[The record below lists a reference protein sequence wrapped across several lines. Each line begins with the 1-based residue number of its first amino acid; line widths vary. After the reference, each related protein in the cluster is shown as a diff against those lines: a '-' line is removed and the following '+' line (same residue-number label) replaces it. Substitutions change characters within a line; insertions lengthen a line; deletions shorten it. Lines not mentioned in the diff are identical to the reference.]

1 MNDTKRWNLWLWV
14 IWILKVG
21 HTMDLFSHI
30 LTKFEPVRNSESIIH
45 NVFDADFQICPQCS
59 LILKDRSISFYMLA
73 KSSKNC
79 FTISDKTNDY
89 RSFKIYHTPLHSV
102 IPTWIGIGHNLTL
115 IWNFFSHQFIIKN
128 MYLFTKKEKN
138 TCKIW
143 SSSNG

>member
-1 MNDTKRWNLWLWV
+1 MTDTKRWNLWLWV
-14 IWILKVG
+14 ICILKVG
-21 HTMDLFSHI
+21 HTMDLFTHI
-30 LTKFEPVRNSESIIH
+30 LTKFEPVRNGESIIH
-45 NVFDADFQICPQCS
+45 NVFDADFQIYPQCS

-89 RSFKIYHTPLHSV
+89 RSFKINHTHLHSLSPHELV
-102 IPTWIGIGHNLTL
+102 LDTIRHSFEIFSPINLSYKTCIFL
-115 IWNFFSHQFIIKN
+115 P
-128 MYLFTKKEKN
+128 KKKN